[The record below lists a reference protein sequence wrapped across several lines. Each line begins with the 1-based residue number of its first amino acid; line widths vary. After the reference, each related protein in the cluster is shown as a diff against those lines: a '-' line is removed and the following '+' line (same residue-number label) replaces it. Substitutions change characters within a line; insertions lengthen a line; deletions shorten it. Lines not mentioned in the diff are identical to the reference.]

1 MEYHREPS
9 HEIDLSGSRPSNQ
22 NWDSQERVEA
32 TSRRLKKFQN
42 MPTGGGVE
50 NPYRHQTG

>member
-22 NWDSQERVEA
+22 NWDSGQERVEA

-42 MPTGGGVE
+42 MPTGGVE
-50 NPYRHQTG
+50 NPYRHQAG